1 MRRCTCNPAMVLLLP
16 LAFATVGC
24 VRTAAPLD
32 LTSTDLN
39 YDQNKIAGYYSR
51 EAVFF
56 RLKAQELAQRV
67 LVYEGL
73 FGTDSE
79 WVKGARLLEQYYEDA
94 AQEQDRLARQHLGLD
109 GHEQRP
115 ARQVRPAI
123 P

>member
-1 MRRCTCNPAMVLLLP
+1 MVLVLLL
-16 LAFATVGC
+16 AFAALGC
-24 VRTAAPLD
+24 ARASAPLD
-32 LTSTDLN
+32 LTSPDPN

-56 RLKAQELAQRV
+56 RLKAHEFAQRV

-73 FGTDSE
+73 FGVDSE
-79 WVKGARLLEQYYEDA
+79 WVKGARLLAQFYEDA
-94 AQEQDRLARQHLGLD
+94 AQEQDRLAGLHLGLA

-115 ARQVRPAI
+115 VPQVRPTI